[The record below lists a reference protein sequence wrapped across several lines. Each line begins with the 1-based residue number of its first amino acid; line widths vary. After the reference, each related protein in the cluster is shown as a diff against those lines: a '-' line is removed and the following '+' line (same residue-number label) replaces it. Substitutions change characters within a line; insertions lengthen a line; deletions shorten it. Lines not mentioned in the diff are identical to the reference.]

1 MLLAIRLLVVD
12 ADEHAQRR
20 NEMQIL
26 LQDSRY
32 ALRQLRKSPG
42 FSAVAVLTLA
52 LGIGANTAIFSLVN
66 SALFKPLP
74 AENSNQLVSI
84 FFGDPEG
91 HGLSNHS
98 YADYLDY
105 RKESGNVL
113 SGLAAYTTLP
123 ASLVVGQATERINVG
138 LVSDDYFSVLGVRP
152 IVGRAFLP
160 KENSKP
166 GGNFTAVIS
175 ESLWRRAFGESNALA
190 GKTVWLNSASYSVI
204 GVMPEQT
211 ARMTNI
217 VKIDVFVPAVMEGV
231 LGGDTDYLSKRQN
244 KEFMVV
250 GRLRTG
256 VALGQAQAT
265 FNLIADELQ
274 KLYPDA
280 WTENGHAHALSLVP
294 YSSVPFELR
303 GLVVG
308 FAGLLMGG
316 VGVVLLIAC
325 NNLASFILA
334 RGMTRKKEIAVRLVL
349 GASRW
354 RLVQQLLTENLVI
367 SLLGGTLGFLL
378 AIWTK
383 GLLAKFTPNIGV
395 PLVID
400 LTLDYRVFGF
410 SVIVTLLTMVAFGLA
425 PALQAT
431 KAHASEGLKEADQ
444 SQTAGQRRARLRN
457 LLMVGQVA
465 VSLVLLMCAS
475 IFLSSV
481 FKLRSV
487 DLGFSPNNLALLSV
501 NPALQGYSPQ
511 RSRELVQQ
519 ANERL
524 RAVPGVQAIAV
535 ASRVPMGLSSVRD
548 QILPYAYSG
557 PHVQTPTFVGSN
569 SVSPSYFEAM
579 RIPLSRGR
587 SFEAQDRE
595 GEPSV
600 VIVNEVLAK
609 RFWPNQEP
617 LGKRVQRLDGRTFE
631 VIGVA
636 KTGKYDTLGEEALPF
651 VYLPLD
657 QSDGFRSELTF
668 HIRTTIPPEQLLNTF
683 RRQLVALDPSLTVFD
698 VETMNEHLADSLL
711 LVRMGAI
718 LLSVFGGLALALAT
732 LGLYGLIGYL
742 VRQRTHE
749 MGIRMALGANPRDL
763 LKLVLKQG
771 MRLTLGGTAVG
782 SAFGFGISVLIAS
795 QLYGVTTVDI
805 ATLAGVASIQFGI
818 VLLAC
823 WFPAR
828 RAMRIDPMMA
838 LRYE

>member
-1 MLLAIRLLVVD
+1 
-12 ADEHAQRR
+12 
-20 NEMQIL
+20 MQIL
-26 LQDSRY
+26 VQDARY
-32 ALRQLRKSPG
+32 ALRQVRKSPG
-42 FSAVAVLTLA
+42 FTAVAVLTLA

-66 SALFKPLP
+66 STLLKPVP
-74 AENSNQLVSI
+74 AENSNQLASI

-105 RKESGNVL
+105 RKDSGDVL

-123 ASLVVGQATERINVG
+123 ANLVVGQATERINVG
-138 LVSDDYFSVLGVRP
+138 LVSDNYFSVLGVTP
-152 IVGRAFLP
+152 IIGRAFLP
-160 KENSKP
+160 EENSKP
-166 GGNFTAVIS
+166 GGDFIAVIS
-175 ESLWRRAFGESNALA
+175 ESLWRRMFGENRALA
-190 GKTVWLNSASYSVI
+190 GKTLWLNNASYNVI
-204 GVMPEQT
+204 GVVPEQT

-231 LGGDTDYLSKRQN
+231 LGGDTDYLSRRQN

-250 GRLRTG
+250 GRLQTG
-256 VALGQAQAT
+256 VALGQAQAK
-265 FNLIADELQ
+265 FNLIADGLQ

-308 FAGLLMGG
+308 FVGLLMGG
-316 VGVVLLIAC
+316 AGVVLVIAC
-325 NNLASFILA
+325 NNLASFLLA
-334 RGMTRKKEIAVRLVL
+334 RGITRKKEIAVRLVL

-367 SLLGGTLGFLL
+367 AVLGGTLGFLL
-378 AIWTK
+378 ALWTK
-383 GLLAKFTPNIGV
+383 GLLARFTPNIGV
-395 PLVID
+395 PLIID
-400 LTLDYRVFGF
+400 LSLDYRVFGF
-410 SVIVTLLTMVAFGLA
+410 SIIVTLLTTVAFGLA

-431 KAHASEGLKEADQ
+431 KADANQGLKEADQ
-444 SQTAGQRRARLRN
+444 SQTVGQRRARLRN
-457 LLMVGQVA
+457 WLMVGQVA

-481 FKLRSV
+481 FKLRSI
-487 DLGFSPNNLALLSV
+487 DLGFSPNNLALLSL
-501 NPALQGYSPQ
+501 NPAMQGYSPQ

-524 RAVPGVQAIAV
+524 KAVPGVQTIAV

-548 QILPYAYSG
+548 QILPYADG
-557 PHVQTPTFVGSN
+557 PHVQTPTYVGSN

-579 RIPLSRGR
+579 RIPLLRGR
-587 SFEAQDRE
+587 SFEAQDRD
-595 GEPSV
+595 GAPPV
-600 VIVNEVLAK
+600 VIVNDVLAR

-617 LGKRVQRLDGRTFE
+617 LGKRIQKLDGRTFE

-668 HIRTTIPPEQLLNTF
+668 HIRTKIPPEPLLDTF
-683 RRQLVALDPSLTVFD
+683 RRQLVALNPALTVFD

-718 LLSVFGGLALALAT
+718 LLSVFGGLAMALAS

-742 VRQRTHE
+742 VRQRTRE

-771 MRLTLGGTAVG
+771 MRLTLSGAAVG
-782 SAFGFGISVLIAS
+782 SALGFGISVLIAS

-805 ATLAGVASIQFGI
+805 ATLAGAASIQFG
-818 VLLAC
+818 VALLAC

-828 RAMRIDPMMA
+828 RAMRVDPMKA

>member
-1 MLLAIRLLVVD
+1 
-12 ADEHAQRR
+12 
-20 NEMQIL
+20 MQIL
-26 LQDSRY
+26 VQDARY
-32 ALRQLRKSPG
+32 ALRQVRKSPG
-42 FSAVAVLTLA
+42 FTAVAVLTLA

-66 SALFKPLP
+66 SALLKPVP
-74 AENSNQLVSI
+74 AENSNQLASI

-105 RKESGNVL
+105 RKDSGDVL

-123 ASLVVGQATERINVG
+123 ANLVVGQATERINVG
-138 LVSDDYFSVLGVRP
+138 LVSDNYFSVLGVTP
-152 IVGRAFLP
+152 IIGRAFLRE
-160 KENSKP
+160 ENSKP
-166 GGNFTAVIS
+166 GGDFIAVIS
-175 ESLWRRAFGESNALA
+175 ESLWRRMFGENRALA
-190 GKTVWLNSASYSVI
+190 GKTLWLNNASYNVI
-204 GVMPEQT
+204 GVVPEQT

-231 LGGDTDYLSKRQN
+231 LGGDTDYLSRRQN

-250 GRLRTG
+250 GRLQTG
-256 VALGQAQAT
+256 VALGQAQAK
-265 FNLIADELQ
+265 FNLIADGLQ

-308 FAGLLMGG
+308 FVGLLMGG
-316 VGVVLLIAC
+316 AGVVLVIAC
-325 NNLASFILA
+325 NNLASFLLA
-334 RGMTRKKEIAVRLVL
+334 RGITRKKEIAVRLVL

-367 SLLGGTLGFLL
+367 AVLGGTLGFLL
-378 AIWTK
+378 ALWTK
-383 GLLAKFTPNIGV
+383 GLLARFTPNIGV
-395 PLVID
+395 PLIID
-400 LTLDYRVFGF
+400 LSLDYRVFGF
-410 SVIVTLLTMVAFGLA
+410 SIIVTLLTTVAFGLA

-431 KAHASEGLKEADQ
+431 KADANQGLKEADQ
-444 SQTAGQRRARLRN
+444 SQTVGQRRARLRN
-457 LLMVGQVA
+457 WLMVGQVA

-481 FKLRSV
+481 FKLRSI
-487 DLGFSPNNLALLSV
+487 DLGFSPNNLALLSL
-501 NPALQGYSPQ
+501 NPAMQGYSPQ

-524 RAVPGVQAIAV
+524 KAVPGVQTIAV

-548 QILPYAYSG
+548 QILPYADG
-557 PHVQTPTFVGSN
+557 PHVQTPTYVGSN

-579 RIPLSRGR
+579 RIPLLRGR
-587 SFEAQDRE
+587 SFEAQDRD
-595 GEPSV
+595 GAPPV
-600 VIVNEVLAK
+600 VIVNDVLAR

-617 LGKRVQRLDGRTFE
+617 LGKRIQKLDGRTFE

-668 HIRTTIPPEQLLNTF
+668 HIRTKIPPEPLLDTF
-683 RRQLVALDPSLTVFD
+683 RRQLVALNPALTVFD

-718 LLSVFGGLALALAT
+718 LLSVFGGLAMALAS

-742 VRQRTHE
+742 VRQRTRE

-771 MRLTLGGTAVG
+771 MRLTLSGAAVG
-782 SAFGFGISVLIAS
+782 SALGFGISVLIAS

-805 ATLAGVASIQFGI
+805 ATLAGAASIQFG
-818 VLLAC
+818 VALLAC

-828 RAMRIDPMMA
+828 RAMRVDPMKA

>member
-1 MLLAIRLLVVD
+1 MNSTLL
-12 ADEHAQRR
+12 
-20 NEMQIL
+20 
-26 LQDSRY
+26 
-32 ALRQLRKSPG
+32 
-42 FSAVAVLTLA
+42 
-52 LGIGANTAIFSLVN
+52 
-66 SALFKPLP
+66 KPVP
-74 AENSNQLVSI
+74 AENSNQLASI

-105 RKESGNVL
+105 RKDSGDVL

-123 ASLVVGQATERINVG
+123 ANLVVGQATERINVG
-138 LVSDDYFSVLGVRP
+138 LVSDNYFSVLGVTP
-152 IVGRAFLP
+152 IIGRAFLP
-160 KENSKP
+160 EENSKP
-166 GGNFTAVIS
+166 GGDFIAVIS
-175 ESLWRRAFGESNALA
+175 ESLWRRMFGENRALA
-190 GKTVWLNSASYSVI
+190 GKTLWLNNASYNVI
-204 GVMPEQT
+204 GVVPEQT

-231 LGGDTDYLSKRQN
+231 LGGDTDYLSRRQN

-250 GRLRTG
+250 GRLQTG
-256 VALGQAQAT
+256 VALGQAQAK
-265 FNLIADELQ
+265 FNLIADGLQ

-303 GLVVG
+303 SLVVG
-308 FAGLLMGG
+308 FVGLLMEGA
-316 VGVVLLIAC
+316 GVVLVIAC
-325 NNLASFILA
+325 NNLASFLLA
-334 RGMTRKKEIAVRLVL
+334 RGITRKKEIAVRLVL

-367 SLLGGTLGFLL
+367 AVLGGTLGFLL
-378 AIWTK
+378 ALWTK
-383 GLLAKFTPNIGV
+383 GLLARFTPNIGV
-395 PLVID
+395 PLIID
-400 LTLDYRVFGF
+400 LSLDYRVFGF
-410 SVIVTLLTMVAFGLA
+410 SIIVTLLTTVAFGLA

-431 KAHASEGLKEADQ
+431 KADANQGLKEADQ
-444 SQTAGQRRARLRN
+444 SQTVGQRRARLRN
-457 LLMVGQVA
+457 WLMVGQVA

-481 FKLRSV
+481 FKLRSI
-487 DLGFSPNNLALLSV
+487 DLGFSPNNLALLSL
-501 NPALQGYSPQ
+501 NPAMQGYSPQ

-524 RAVPGVQAIAV
+524 KAVPGVQTIAV

-548 QILPYAYSG
+548 QILPYADG
-557 PHVQTPTFVGSN
+557 PHVQTPTYVGSN

-579 RIPLSRGR
+579 RIPLLRGR
-587 SFEAQDRE
+587 SFEAQDRD
-595 GEPSV
+595 GAPPV
-600 VIVNEVLAK
+600 VIVNDVLAR

-617 LGKRVQRLDGRTFE
+617 LGKRIQKLDGRTFE

-668 HIRTTIPPEQLLNTF
+668 HIRTKIPPEPLLDTF
-683 RRQLVALDPSLTVFD
+683 RRQLVALNPALTVFD

-718 LLSVFGGLALALAT
+718 LLSVFGGLAMALAS

-742 VRQRTHE
+742 VRQRTRE

-771 MRLTLGGTAVG
+771 MRLTLSGAAVG
-782 SAFGFGISVLIAS
+782 SALGFGISVLIAS

-805 ATLAGVASIQFGI
+805 ATLAGAASIQFG
-818 VLLAC
+818 VALLAC

-828 RAMRIDPMMA
+828 RAMRVDPMKA

>member
-1 MLLAIRLLVVD
+1 
-12 ADEHAQRR
+12 
-20 NEMQIL
+20 
-26 LQDSRY
+26 
-32 ALRQLRKSPG
+32 
-42 FSAVAVLTLA
+42 
-52 LGIGANTAIFSLVN
+52 VN
-66 SALFKPLP
+66 STLLKPVP
-74 AENSNQLVSI
+74 AENSNQLASI

-105 RKESGNVL
+105 RKDSGDVL

-123 ASLVVGQATERINVG
+123 ANLVVGQATERINVG
-138 LVSDDYFSVLGVRP
+138 LVSDNYFSVLGVTP
-152 IVGRAFLP
+152 IIGRAFLP
-160 KENSKP
+160 EENSKP
-166 GGNFTAVIS
+166 GGDFIAVIS
-175 ESLWRRAFGESNALA
+175 ESLWRRMFGENRALA
-190 GKTVWLNSASYSVI
+190 GKTLWLNNASYNVI
-204 GVMPEQT
+204 GVVPEQT

-231 LGGDTDYLSKRQN
+231 LGGDTDYLSRRQN

-250 GRLRTG
+250 GRLQTG
-256 VALGQAQAT
+256 VALGQAQAK
-265 FNLIADELQ
+265 FNLIADGLQ

-303 GLVVG
+303 SLVVG
-308 FAGLLMGG
+308 FVGLLMEGA
-316 VGVVLLIAC
+316 GVVLVIAC
-325 NNLASFILA
+325 NNLASFLLA
-334 RGMTRKKEIAVRLVL
+334 RGITRKKEIAVRLVL

-367 SLLGGTLGFLL
+367 AVLGGTLGFLL
-378 AIWTK
+378 ALWTK
-383 GLLAKFTPNIGV
+383 GLLARFTPNIGV
-395 PLVID
+395 PLIID
-400 LTLDYRVFGF
+400 LSLDYRVFGF
-410 SVIVTLLTMVAFGLA
+410 SIIVTLLTTVAFGLA

-431 KAHASEGLKEADQ
+431 KADANQGLKEADQ
-444 SQTAGQRRARLRN
+444 SQTVGQRRARLRN
-457 LLMVGQVA
+457 WLMVGQVA

-481 FKLRSV
+481 FKLRSI
-487 DLGFSPNNLALLSV
+487 DLGFSPNNLALLSL
-501 NPALQGYSPQ
+501 NPAMQGYSPQ

-524 RAVPGVQAIAV
+524 KAVPGVQTIAV

-548 QILPYAYSG
+548 QILPYADG
-557 PHVQTPTFVGSN
+557 PHVQTPTYVGSN

-579 RIPLSRGR
+579 RIPLLRGR
-587 SFEAQDRE
+587 SFEAQDRD
-595 GEPSV
+595 GAPPV
-600 VIVNEVLAK
+600 VIVNDVLAR

-617 LGKRVQRLDGRTFE
+617 LGKRIQKLDGRTFE

-668 HIRTTIPPEQLLNTF
+668 HIRTKIPPEPLLDTF
-683 RRQLVALDPSLTVFD
+683 RRQLVALNPALTVFD

-718 LLSVFGGLALALAT
+718 LLSVFGGLAMALAS

-742 VRQRTHE
+742 VRQRTRE

-771 MRLTLGGTAVG
+771 MRLTLSGAAVG
-782 SAFGFGISVLIAS
+782 SALGFGISVLIAS

-805 ATLAGVASIQFGI
+805 ATLAGAASIQFG
-818 VLLAC
+818 VALLAC

-828 RAMRIDPMMA
+828 RAMRVDPMKA